1 MSHNEEG
8 CTTLTIEKERVMDK
22 EQLIKD
28 VIRWII
34 TTKNTEMLDES
45 DVDLVYKDY
54 VTEQV
59 VNVPQADSV
68 QPQLADVR
76 AGLQELLVGYNELLV
91 EAINLY
97 QHYPNNFRATAEEYF
112 QSEINL
118 WKKMS
123 EHFG

>member
-1 MSHNEEG
+1 
-8 CTTLTIEKERVMDK
+8 MDK

-54 VTEQV
+54 VTEKV

-68 QPQLADVR
+68 QPLLADVR
-76 AGLQELLVGYNELLV
+76 TGGSLANKLSNCVHDNCKDVPHDIGLKLISIVREHLV
-91 EAINLY
+91 
-97 QHYPNNFRATAEEYF
+97 
-112 QSEINL
+112 
-118 WKKMS
+118 
-123 EHFG
+123 